1 MLQTIRRFFEERLNQ
16 AEDAVAADQTDPVA
30 LATAA
35 LMIEVMRADDGA
47 DPAASIRVLAALEE
61 TFGLPHGEIEELIE
75 LAEAELANATDL
87 YQFTRLISNH
97 WGQPGRI
104 ALIRNMWQVAWA
116 DGSIHQ
122 YEEQLIRRIAGLLY
136 VRHSDFIATKLEAKR
151 VWEASNSAR

>member
-1 MLQTIRRFFEERLNQ
+1 MLATIRRFFEESL
-16 AEDAVAADQTDPVA
+16 DPAAASQGARSDPLA

-35 LMIEVMRADDGA
+35 LMIEVMRVESGDD
-47 DPAASIRVLAALEE
+47 ASAFARVTSALEDI
-61 TFGLPHGEIEELIE
+61 FDLPHTEIEELIE
-75 LAEAELANATDL
+75 LAEQELAEATDF
-87 YQFTRLISNH
+87 YQFTRLINQH
-97 WGQPGRI
+97 WGQEERI

-151 VWEASNSAR
+151 MWEASNSAR